1 MITVKKMI
9 FGRNNKQR
17 IKISRAQRI
26 FDVCNVL
33 FMCALSLVM
42 VYPIWHVVMASL
54 SDNNEIIGHVCLLYK
69 PLGFNF
75 NTYALMMKNPMIIT
89 GYINTIIIVV
99 VVLIQKPKD
108 YLAIVAFCVIG
119 SIGLTLLGTDHIKDL
134 TNRETTIVTAKYVR
148 YLSSGREATRYTR
161 KMIFTVGGEEIG
173 LYAPILTKRKYYLEM
188 EEGKRYKIEYFN
200 HTKIIKCYE
209 LIN

>member
-1 MITVKKMI
+1 MGCNKLIKKI
-9 FGRNNKQR
+9 ETYFIN
-17 IKISRAQRI
+17 IKGGIMENIWYSISVSI
-26 FDVCNVL
+26 
-33 FMCALSLVM
+33 AL
-42 VYPIWHVVMASL
+42 
-54 SDNNEIIGHVCLLYK
+54 II
-69 PLGFNF
+69 
-75 NTYALMMKNPMIIT
+75 IS
-89 GYINTIIIVV
+89 IIIVV